1 MRKLIVLLI
10 LVLPPF
16 LISSGGFLFFMPEGQ
31 VSSPY
36 NSTKLPNIDRD
47 ECLRYLLEGECVGA
61 EIPEYHFTFWI
72 CKPEED

>member
-1 MRKLIVLLI
+1 
-10 LVLPPF
+10 
-16 LISSGGFLFFMPEGQ
+16 MPEGQ